1 MMTTEQTQEEHS
13 LVRIKA
19 ALLVVTF
26 LGCWIL
32 LKYFDSHRD
41 ENTLL
46 AIAGVSAILLYF
58 VRCERC
64 KSSIYY
70 TAGGKRSLR
79 LLGAPG
85 FLMAKKC
92 PICGK
97 LRV

>member
-1 MMTTEQTQEEHS
+1 MTFSEQTQGRKS
-13 LVRIKA
+13 LVRVKVA
-19 ALLVVTF
+19 FLFVTF

-32 LKYFDSHRD
+32 LKYFDSRRY
-41 ENTLL
+41 ESTLF
-46 AIAGVSAILLYF
+46 AIAGVSATLFYF
-58 VRCERC
+58 VRCEQC

-70 TAGGKRSLR
+70 SAGGKRSLL